1 MPCAGPDHS
10 CNSLISIRSPLGEV
24 RLGDPNSARPG
35 PRPIR
40 LVIRAYSAI
49 REAFAHRRQ
58 RQALAKLDGRLL
70 DDSGLSHAEAEHE
83 IRKPFWK

>member
-1 MPCAGPDHS
+1 MPCAGPDHG

-24 RLGDPNSARPG
+24 RLGGPNSVTPGSRPV
-35 PRPIR
+35 R
-40 LVIRAYSAI
+40 LLICAYSAI

-58 RQALAKLDGRLL
+58 RQALAKLDDRLL
-70 DDSGLSHAEAEHE
+70 NDAGLSRVEAEHE